1 MARMNS
7 DGPRERLLTAA
18 LRLLADEGPQ
28 ALQARRVA
36 AEIGASTM
44 AVYTYFGGMTQLLE
58 AVAVQGFVTF
68 GAGLG
73 GVPAND
79 DSLVHLF
86 SIALAYRDFALKNP
100 NLYRLMFGLSAE
112 KSPAGVDFTAGQPS
126 AAGPE
131 GAAAFGYLLDGVT
144 RVMESGR
151 INQGDPMSAALQ
163 LWSAMHGYVLL
174 EIAGFF
180 GPDGAGIEMVLV
192 PLARNILIG
201 MGDTAPPSLES
212 IRAVLATVRA
222 T

>member
-1 MARMNS
+1 MNS
-7 DGPRERLLTAA
+7 ESPRDRLLAAA
-18 LRLLADEGPQ
+18 LRLLADEGPD

-44 AVYTYFGGMTQLLE
+44 AVYTHFGGMGQLVE
-58 AVAVQGFVTF
+58 AVAVQGFVEF
-68 GAGLG
+68 GAGLAA
-73 GVPAND
+73 VPPHD

-86 SIALAYRDFALKNP
+86 SIALAYRDFALNNA
-100 NLYRLMFGLSAE
+100 NLYRLMFGLSPG
-112 KSPAGVDFTAGQPS
+112 KSPAAVDFTAGQMG

-131 GAAAFGYLLDGVT
+131 GAAAFGHLLDGVT
-144 RVMESGR
+144 RVMASGR
-151 INQGDPMSAALQ
+151 IHQGDPMSAALQ

-180 GPDGAGIEMVLV
+180 GPDGDGIELVLV